1 MFNLIDDV
9 PRLEQA
15 SHWEVTKHHLQA
27 AKHNISSD
35 SLTPSGEDGHS
46 PLVKM
51 VRWTKMRMLRRTTMR
66 MVKMVRWTFPF
77 FTGTICRLISI
88 THYPSKIMSNK
99 VTKRPRTKYV
109 LGRFV
114 AGRNG
119 TRELWMII
127 LMYVF
132 SNLRHKPGHKGQGC
146 GVNLHVTVTKRWWGP
161 EWKILIWILVTF
173 NTDIDRDTHIEFCM
187 ISMLIL
193 FRQHIM

>member
-46 PLVKM
+46 PM
-51 VRWTKMRMLRRTTMR
+51 VTIGEDGE
-66 MVKMVRWTFPF
+66 VDVPF

-127 LMYVF
+127 LMF
-132 SNLRHKPGHKGQGC
+132 SATCATSL
-146 GVNLHVTVTKRWWGP
+146 
-161 EWKILIWILVTF
+161 
-173 NTDIDRDTHIEFCM
+173 DIKDKDVESICM
-187 ISMLIL
+187 
-193 FRQHIM
+193 

>member
-51 VRWTKMRMLRRTTMR
+51 VRWTKMRM
-66 MVKMVRWTFPF
+66 VKMVRWTSPF
-77 FTGTICRLISI
+77 YTGTICCLIII

-127 LMYVF
+127 LMF
-132 SNLRHKPGHKGQGC
+132 SATCATSL
-146 GVNLHVTVTKRWWGP
+146 
-161 EWKILIWILVTF
+161 
-173 NTDIDRDTHIEFCM
+173 DIKDKDVESICM
-187 ISMLIL
+187 WQSPNVGGALSEKY
-193 FRQHIM
+193 

>member
-1 MFNLIDDV
+1 
-9 PRLEQA
+9 
-15 SHWEVTKHHLQA
+15 
-27 AKHNISSD
+27 
-35 SLTPSGEDGHS
+35 
-46 PLVKM
+46 M
-51 VRWTKMRMLRRTTMR
+51 VRWTS
-66 MVKMVRWTFPF
+66 PF
-77 FTGTICRLISI
+77 FTGTICRLI
-88 THYPSKIMSNK
+88 THYLSKIMSNK

-109 LGRFV
+109 LGHFV

-193 FRQHIM
+193 LCSTISRLTLKSRGVFRLIVLSIICPFSPKLFVTL

>member
-1 MFNLIDDV
+1 MLNLIDDV

-46 PLVKM
+46 PM
-51 VRWTKMRMLRRTTMR
+51 VTIGEDGE
-66 MVKMVRWTFPF
+66 VDVPF
-77 FTGTICRLISI
+77 FTGTICRLIII
-88 THYPSKIMSNK
+88 THYPSKCQIRWQASQDEICPGTLCRGTKWHQRIMDDN
-99 VTKRPRTKYV
+99 
-109 LGRFV
+109 FD
-114 AGRNG
+114 
-119 TRELWMII
+119 
-127 LMYVF
+127 VF